1 MMKITAPES
10 RIDKKAI
17 RAWRI
22 TGILF
27 LLPFLIAAGV
37 VYYLVDAIQQ
47 VPFMGIYLLLGF
59 TLFIL
64 MILLLPGLRWKR
76 WRYQINEEDI
86 DLQRGIIITKR
97 TLVPINRIQ
106 HVDNRQ
112 GPIYKM
118 FGLSSVTV
126 STAATT
132 HEIPALNDEIAEQVR
147 HNISKFVNKARE
159 DV

>member
-1 MMKITAPES
+1 MKITAPES

-22 TGILF
+22 TGIFF
-27 LLPFLIAAGV
+27 LLPFLITAISL
-37 VYYLVDAIQQ
+37 YYFVDQIQS
-47 VPFMGIYLLLGF
+47 VPFIEVYLILGF

-64 MILLLPGLRWKR
+64 FILLLPGLRWKR
-76 WRYQINEEDI
+76 WCYQINEEDI

-132 HEIPALNDEIAEQVR
+132 HEIPALDDETAEQVR

>member
-1 MMKITAPES
+1 MQITLPES
-10 RIDKKAI
+10 RIDRKAI

-27 LLPFLIAAGV
+27 LLPFLIAAGG
-37 VYYLVDAIQQ
+37 VYYFVDEFSQ
-47 VPFMGIYLLLGF
+47 VPLMGIYLIIGF
-59 TLFIL
+59 TFFIL
-64 MILLLPGLRWKR
+64 MILLLPALRWKR

-118 FGLSSVTV
+118 FSLSSVTV